1 MVKSGQRKHPTVKS
15 TLNFFNE
22 CVLYILS
29 GTLWLYCLLSVFIL
43 FALFSLQ
50 DFEVALFFRNIFN
63 LEKRAL
69 DHTMMGLLAAVGV
82 ITVYLLSTFS
92 LTKWRKRR
100 YETMD

>member
-1 MVKSGQRKHPTVKS
+1 MVKSGQGQHPTVKS

-22 CVLYILS
+22 CVLFILS
-29 GTLWLYCLLSVFIL
+29 GTLWLYCLISVFIL

-50 DFEVALFFRNIFN
+50 DFEVAQFFRIFFN
-63 LEKRAL
+63 LEKREL
-69 DHTMMGLLAAVGV
+69 VLTMMGLLAAVGV

-92 LTKWRKRR
+92 LTKWRQRR